1 MKFGPNSL
9 TYWLFDVPEYMKYAL
24 ISTAFIQ
31 IMFTFVFFII
41 QCSVGIELKLKVPA
55 KLLLN

>member
-1 MKFGPNSL
+1 MNEIY
-9 TYWLFDVPEYMKYAL
+9 TAL

-41 QCSVGIELKLKVPA
+41 QCSVGIELKLKVSA
-55 KLLLN
+55 ELLLNK